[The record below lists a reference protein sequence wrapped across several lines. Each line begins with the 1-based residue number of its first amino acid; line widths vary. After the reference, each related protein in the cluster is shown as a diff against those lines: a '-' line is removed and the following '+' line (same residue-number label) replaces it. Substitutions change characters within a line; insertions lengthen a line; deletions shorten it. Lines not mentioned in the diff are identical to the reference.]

1 MVDPI
6 MTGSSAAPMPVLSH
20 FSRHR
25 PEYETSQA
33 RSLQWL
39 AELHAEAQST
49 ASSLD
54 GAGRSAFH
62 DLISRAIDR
71 YACGPAK
78 IGWRG
83 HVVPDV
89 GSERWDDM
97 AIYDVRRDPHGH
109 GAGARCEFFADAV
122 SKYFDAE
129 YEFDDIAPADLVHV
143 TCTGYASPS
152 GAQRLVQRKRWG
164 DATRVTHA
172 YHMGCYAAFP
182 ATRLAVGYLRSPAGL
197 SRSSRLSGSSV
208 APGVDV
214 VHTEISSLHLNPI
227 DHSAEQLVV
236 QSLFA
241 DGFIRYSVRDA
252 DGGPGLRILAI
263 TERTV
268 PDTLH
273 CMTWAVSDWGMKMT
287 LARDVP
293 GRIAS
298 ALRDAVIDLFRK
310 ADMSLPER
318 LSGAIFAVHPG
329 GPRIIDRVREVLELD
344 ERQVEASREILFR
357 YGNMSSATLPHVWM
371 KVVDDEDVPAGT
383 LVVSLAFGPGLTICA
398 SLFQKL

>member
-6 MTGSSAAPMPVLSH
+6 MTGNRAAPMPMLSD
-20 FSRHR
+20 FSHCR

-49 ASSLD
+49 ALSLD
-54 GAGRSAFH
+54 GAGRSVFRE
-62 DLISRAIDR
+62 LIGRAIDR
-71 YACGPAK
+71 CACGPAK

-89 GSERWDDM
+89 GSEHWDDM
-97 AIYDVRRDPHGH
+97 AIYDIRRDPRGR

-143 TCTGYASPS
+143 TCTGYGSPS

-182 ATRLAVGYLRSPAGL
+182 ATRLAVGYLRSPPG
-197 SRSSRLSGSSV
+197 LSGSSV
-208 APGVDV
+208 APRVDV

-241 DGFIRYSVRDA
+241 DGFIRYSVRDG
-252 DGGPGLRILAI
+252 DRGPGLRILAI

-268 PDTLH
+268 PDSLH
-273 CMTWAVSDWGMKMT
+273 CMTWAVSDWGMQMT

-293 GRIAS
+293 ERIAS
-298 ALRDAVIDLFRK
+298 VLREVVIGLFGK
-310 ADMSLPER
+310 ADMSIQEH

-329 GPRIIDRVREVLELD
+329 GPRIIDRVREILELD

-357 YGNMSSATLPHVWM
+357 HGNMSSATLPHVWM
-371 KVVDDEDVPAGT
+371 KVVDDVDVARGT